1 MWEVGHV
8 LQEQQV
14 QQEQHQELE
23 LEQELKVTW
32 WWSQASPSLS
42 TARLLAPHSPGVAGC
57 LRRAAATGRAAG

>member
-8 LQEQQV
+8 LQEQQ
-14 QQEQHQELE
+14 QEQQE

-32 WWSQASPSLS
+32 LWSQASPSLS
-42 TARLLAPHSPGVAGC
+42 TARLVAPHSPGVAGC